1 MQKLTKVRLHISN
14 DMGGESLCAEKVFEP
29 FYRGES
35 RSKNG
40 SGLGL
45 YVVKCLATAMGY
57 EVEAKVAEDV
67 FEVEMRM

>member
-1 MQKLTKVRLHISN
+1 VCRKI
-14 DMGGESLCAEKVFEP
+14 FEP

-67 FEVEMRM
+67 FEVKMRM